1 MVVLC
6 AELSSSLKHN
16 VTDARKTILKV
27 LKTVNGGVK
36 LDTAISRIVNNRSA
50 RRDRAY
56 VTTVIKTVFRNRSLL
71 DYQISVYA
79 KRPTAGIQTG
89 LLDILRVATAE
100 LLLLRTADY
109 AAVNEAVAAAGVE
122 YGKKAAGFVNAVLRR
137 IAEAREPALPG
148 SDDEIE
154 FLSVKYSHPEW
165 LVKRWLK
172 RFGRT
177 ECEALLAV
185 NNTDAPLYAVHNPL
199 LSTRCETAA
208 AIREADAETE
218 TGPLETLRI
227 DLRGKTIADIPALND
242 GRALIVDPSSTIGV
256 RALSPKPGST
266 VLDMCAGAG
275 GKTWQLAWTAGPLS
289 KVLAADNS
297 TSKIRLLAA
306 GISEYKGDSVIPI
319 AADST
324 KPLVRKADYIL
335 IDAPCSNTGVIR
347 RKPDVRW
354 RLEENDLTGF
364 AALQLALLSEGAR
377 TLAPGG
383 KLAYQTCSTEPEE
396 NEYVVEAVLAAF
408 PELRLEKPG
417 ADIFEPCIDGYYI
430 RTWPHRHGLNGAFV
444 AVVRKE

>member
-6 AELSSSLKHN
+6 AELSSSFKHSL
-16 VTDARKTILKV
+16 TDARKTILKV

-36 LDTAISRIVNNRSA
+36 LDTAISRIVNNRPDRS
-50 RRDRAY
+50 DRAF
-56 VTTVIKTVFRNRSLL
+56 VTTVVKTVFRNRSLL
-71 DYQISVYA
+71 DYQISFYA
-79 KRPTAGIQTG
+79 KRPAGGVQTG
-89 LLDILRVATAE
+89 LLNILRVATAE

-109 AAVNEAVAAAGVE
+109 AAVNEAVAAAGAE
-122 YGKKAAGFVNAVLRR
+122 YGKKAAGFANAVLRR
-137 IAEAREPALPG
+137 IAEAREPALPEP
-148 SDDEIE
+148 DDEMG

-165 LVKRWLK
+165 LVKRWFK

-199 LSTRCETAA
+199 RTTRCELAA
-208 AIREADAETE
+208 AIREAGAEPE

-227 DLRGKTIADIPALND
+227 DLSGKAISEIPPLND
-242 GRALIVDPSSTIGV
+242 GRALIVDPSSTVGV
-256 RALSPKPGST
+256 RVLSPKPGST

-275 GKTWQLAWTAGPLS
+275 GKTWQLAWAAGPRS
-289 KVLAADNS
+289 KILAADS
-297 TSKIRLLAA
+297 SASKIRLLEA
-306 GISEYKGDSVIPI
+306 GISKYKADIVIPVRS
-319 AADST
+319 DST
-324 KPLVRKADYIL
+324 KSPVRTADYIL

-354 RLEENDLTGF
+354 RLEEDDLTGF

-383 KLAYQTCSTEPEE
+383 KLVYQTCSTEPEE

-408 PELRLEKPG
+408 PELRLERPEG
-417 ADIFEPCIDGYYI
+417 DIFEPYVDVYYI
-430 RTWPHRHGLNGAFV
+430 RTWPHNHDLNGAFV
-444 AVVRKE
+444 AIIRKE